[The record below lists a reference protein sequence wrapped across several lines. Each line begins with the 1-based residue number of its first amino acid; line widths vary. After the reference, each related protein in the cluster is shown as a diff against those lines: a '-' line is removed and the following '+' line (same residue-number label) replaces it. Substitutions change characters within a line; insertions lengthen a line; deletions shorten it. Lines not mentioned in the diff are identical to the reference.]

1 MRFEK
6 NLDEIGQG
14 VKKILEQHG
23 KILEL
28 QIEYAKTT
36 IRIENMQNEIDGL
49 KKSLYG
55 LKGTNGIV
63 GDVSSI
69 KRSLLIIAGGATIIS
84 TIKSVFN

>member
-6 NLDEIGQG
+6 DLDEIGQG

-49 KKSLYG
+49 K
-55 LKGTNGIV
+55 
-63 GDVSSI
+63 
-69 KRSLLIIAGGATIIS
+69 
-84 TIKSVFN
+84 